1 MKLNIISVFDRD
13 NILMISVLI
22 VGELHC
28 PETDTSQNIAVK
40 VLKDGVSNEARE
52 DFEREVEIMSAFDHD
67 NILKL
72 LGIVTDSKYNFRN
85 KSLLYMCDLEN

>member
-1 MKLNIISVFDRD
+1 MFFHLIS
-13 NILMISVLI
+13 
-22 VGELHC
+22 GELHC

-72 LGIVTDSKYNFRN
+72 LGIVTDS
-85 KSLLYMCDLEN
+85 E